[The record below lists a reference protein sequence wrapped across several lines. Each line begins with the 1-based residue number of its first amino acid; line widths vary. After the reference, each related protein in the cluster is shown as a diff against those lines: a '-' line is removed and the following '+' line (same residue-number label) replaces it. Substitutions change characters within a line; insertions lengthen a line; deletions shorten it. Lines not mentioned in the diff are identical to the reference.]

1 MSDRT
6 LLNVLNMLRN
16 ETSLTFKASPII
28 CSRRQFQI
36 LLLFFKKTTTTKQQQ
51 QKNKKQI
58 RYDISRELSAGKM
71 SQNLSS
77 AAVVIGALRV
87 NKFSNTRARML
98 DSICNMTLKLQF
110 DVKTSRFCHLLCNVI
125 KDAIM

>member
-36 LLLFFKKTTTTKQQQ
+36 LLLFSKNNNKKTTTT
-51 QKNKKQI
+51 KNKKQI
-58 RYDISRELSAGKM
+58 RYDISLELFAGKM

-98 DSICNMTLKLQF
+98 DSICNMTLKLHF

-125 KDAIM
+125 KHAIM